1 MFRVITV
8 AREYGSGG
16 GDIAQLLADRLG
28 WKLLDRCLV
37 EKIAQVARV
46 EPKLAEK
53 YDERPDPWTNRII
66 RALWQGGSARGTMA
80 GPIPELFDADT
91 MASLSRCMIEEA
103 ADIGNCVIVGRGSQ
117 CILQP
122 RSDVFHV
129 FIYAPRAERLRRVR
143 ARHASPAEAEAALEA
158 RDQERTAFIRRY
170 FNQDRSNRHLYDLM
184 ISSKL
189 GDAVVLATI
198 LTAVGLGAKPAAVH
212 WGEPVKGGS
221 QLNQ

>member
-16 GDIAQLLADRLG
+16 GHIAQLLSDRLN

-46 EPKLAEK
+46 EPKVAER
-53 YDERPDPWTNRII
+53 YDERPDPWVNHLV
-66 RALWQGGSARGTMA
+66 RALWQAGSARGAMA

-91 MASLSRCMIEEA
+91 MASLSRRMIEEA
-103 ADIGNCVIVGRGSQ
+103 ADIGNCVIVGRASQ
-117 CILQP
+117 CILQQ
-122 RSDVFHV
+122 RSDAFHV

-143 ARHASPAEAEAALEA
+143 RRHASLTEAEAALDE
-158 RDQERTAFIRRY
+158 RDQERAALIRRY
-170 FNQDRSNRHLYDLM
+170 FNQDWSNMHLYDLM

-189 GDAVVLATI
+189 GEEVVLSTI
-198 LTAVGLGAKPAAVH
+198 LNAVGFGRTKPGGVR
-212 WGEPVKGGS
+212 GEDGFRVGS
-221 QLNQ
+221 

>member
-16 GDIAQLLADRLG
+16 GRIAQLLADKLG

-46 EPKLAEK
+46 EPKLAEQ
-53 YDERPDPWTNRII
+53 YDERPDPWVNRIV
-66 RALWQGGSARGTMA
+66 RALWRGGLMRGTMA

-91 MASLSRCMIEEA
+91 MASLSQRVIEEA
-103 ADIGNCVIVGRGSQ
+103 AGIGNCVIVGRASQ
-117 CILQP
+117 CILQEK
-122 RSDVFHV
+122 SDAFHV

-143 ARHASPAEAEAALEA
+143 SRHANRAEAELALEA
-158 RDQERTAFIRRY
+158 RDQERAALIRRY
-170 FNQDRSNRHLYDLM
+170 FNQDWANRHLYDLM

-189 GDAVVLATI
+189 GEETVLSTI
-198 LTAVGLGAKPAAVH
+198 LNAMGLGGPPR
-212 WGEPVKGGS
+212 GPLLSEEGIKGW
-221 QLNQ
+221 